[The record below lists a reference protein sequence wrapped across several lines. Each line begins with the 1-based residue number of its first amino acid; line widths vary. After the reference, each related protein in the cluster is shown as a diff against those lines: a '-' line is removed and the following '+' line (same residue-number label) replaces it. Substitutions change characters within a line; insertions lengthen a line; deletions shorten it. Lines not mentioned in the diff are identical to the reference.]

1 MALSIDK
8 EHTALLAMDFQNDIV
23 HRNGALKDFGFAAM
37 VQQNDVMAKTAQLLE
52 AARRSGVRVI
62 HIVVRFRRGY
72 PERPANG
79 GLFKGC
85 IEANALIEGTWGA
98 EIHEAVAPQDG
109 EPLVT
114 KRAVSAFYGSDLDA
128 LLATGG
134 IDTIMLCGVATNFV
148 IEGTARDAVD
158 RGYNVVIVGDCCA
171 SMSQEYHDAALKTSL
186 PFLTTISGLEE
197 IAAALD

>member
-23 HRNGALKDFGFAAM
+23 HQNGALKEFGFAAM
-37 VQQNDVMAKTAQLLE
+37 VQQNDVLAKSAQLLE
-52 AARRSGVRVI
+52 AARRSGVKVI

-72 PERPANG
+72 QERPANG
-79 GLFKGC
+79 GLFRGC

-134 IDTIMLCGVATNFV
+134 INTILLCGVATNFV

-171 SMSQEYHDAALKTSL
+171 SMSQESHDAALNTSL
-186 PFLTTISGLEE
+186 PFLTTITGLEE
-197 IAAALD
+197 LVVALD

>member
-1 MALSIDK
+1 
-8 EHTALLAMDFQNDIV
+8 
-23 HRNGALKDFGFAAM
+23 M
-37 VQQNDVMAKTAQLLE
+37 VQQNDVLAKTAQLLE
-52 AARRSGVRVI
+52 AARRADVKVI

-72 PERPANG
+72 QERPANG
-79 GLFKGC
+79 GLFRGC

-128 LLATGG
+128 LLTTGG
-134 IDTIMLCGVATNFV
+134 INTLLLCGVATNFV

-158 RGYNVVIVGDCCA
+158 QGYNVVIVGDCCA
-171 SMSQEYHDAALKTSL
+171 SMSQESHDAALNTSL
-186 PFLTTISGLEE
+186 PFLATITELEE
-197 IAAALD
+197 IIAALD